1 MWELVHKEGWV
12 PKNWCFWI
20 VVLEKTLESSL
31 HLKEISPKGK
41 SILKEIKPQYSLQGL
56 MLKLTLQYLGQLM
69 WRDDWLEKTL
79 MLRKTEGKQ
88 QSMKWLD
95 SITDS
100 RDTNLSK
107 LWEIVKDR
115 GAWCVAIH
123 GVTKSLTRLSHW
135 TTAWPKISCCAFT
148 CVLSRFSCVSLCAT
162 LWTLLPIEFSRQEIW
177 NGLLNP
183 PPGDLPNPAIKR
195 SSPALAGNAMLL
207 HWWASSLP
215 LAPSWK
221 PLNAFT
227 FKPICAV
234 PSSIIVQVIYRISCV
249 SFLYPGCF

>member
-1 MWELVHKEGWV
+1 M
-12 PKNWCFWI
+12 
-20 VVLEKTLESSL
+20 
-31 HLKEISPKGK
+31 
-41 SILKEIKPQYSLQGL
+41 
-56 MLKLTLQYLGQLM
+56 
-69 WRDDWLEKTL
+69 
-79 MLRKTEGKQ
+79 
-88 QSMKWLD
+88 
-95 SITDS
+95 
-100 RDTNLSK
+100 NLSK
-107 LWEIVKDR
+107 HQETGKDKEAR
-115 GAWCVAIH
+115 HAAVH
-123 GVTKSLTRLSHW
+123 GVTKSPTQLSHW

-162 LWTLLPIEFSRQEIW
+162 LWTLLPMEFSRQEIW
-177 NGLLNP
+177 NRLLNP